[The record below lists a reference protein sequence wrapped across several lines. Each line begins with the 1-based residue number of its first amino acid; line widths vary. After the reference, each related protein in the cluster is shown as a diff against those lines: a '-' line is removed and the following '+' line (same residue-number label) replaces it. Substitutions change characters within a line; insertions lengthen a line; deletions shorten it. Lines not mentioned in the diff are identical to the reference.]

1 MYIYIYMIMLVD
13 TQVVVAFVVSS
24 LLICYLWRMEATAW
38 PLGCPSITSATAKE
52 LSPRSAVARDT
63 SQHGRGGSR
72 SRGEGGERRLP
83 ASTMTRERRPPL
95 DASTMARGRCALM
108 FLLVFGQAI
117 SVAAAHVWPQQ
128 SYALAIFSACMTLN
142 FGMSHTING
151 LTKLQVLSLLL
162 ILLALL
168 VENQKY

>member
-1 MYIYIYMIMLVD
+1 
-13 TQVVVAFVVSS
+13 
-24 LLICYLWRMEATAW
+24 
-38 PLGCPSITSATAKE
+38 
-52 LSPRSAVARDT
+52 
-63 SQHGRGGSR
+63 
-72 SRGEGGERRLP
+72 
-83 ASTMTRERRPPL
+83 
-95 DASTMARGRCALM
+95 M
-108 FLLVFGQAI
+108 FLLVLGQAI

-168 VENQKY
+168 VENKKY

>member
-1 MYIYIYMIMLVD
+1 MCIHTYIYMKMLVD
-13 TQVVVAFVVSS
+13 TQVVVAFVVSA

-38 PLGCPSITSATAKE
+38 PLG
-52 LSPRSAVARDT
+52 SPC
-63 SQHGRGGSR
+63 RGQAGK
-72 SRGEGGERRLP
+72 RRLP
-83 ASTMTRERRPPL
+83 APTTTRERRPPL

-128 SYALAIFSACMTLN
+128 SYALAIFPACITLN

-168 VENQKY
+168 VENKKY